1 MDKDIRY
8 LVENYKFNLERL
20 DMLHNKLKQLKEYN
34 TKITAAY
41 GHNTQGSK
49 GAVSSKVERHVLRI
63 KETEE
68 EILDVEWAINTVD
81 TAEKVLNNKEKEV
94 IDLIKKGY
102 YNKLTKMAKILGQ
115 NKDYV
120 QTKRDSAFKKMNSYI
135 ANM

>member
-1 MDKDIRY
+1 MNKDIRY
-8 LVENYKFNLERL
+8 LVENYKLNLEKS
-20 DMLHNKLKQLKEYN
+20 DTLHKKLLQLLEYN

-49 GAVSSKVERHVLRI
+49 GAVSSKVERHALKIR
-63 KETEE
+63 ETEE
-68 EILDVEWAINTVD
+68 KISDIEWAITTVNI
-81 TAEKVLNNKEKEV
+81 AEKVLNNKEKEV
-94 IDLIKKGY
+94 IDLIKQGY